1 MIRTLNKSLA
11 TVLLCGAVGLAGSAF
26 AQAGGAAG
34 GGAAGNPAAAGSTGP
49 GAIGGTAGSIN
60 ANSGATTSGI
70 GNAGS
75 EIGPG
80 NTNANGAG
88 TTHTGPGQIDTP
100 KSANANTSSK
110 TTSGTDSTLA
120 SNASQTDKPDFLGNV
135 QSKSTPAR
143 GLKGAAMK
151 RVDTNERRITAELNR
166 ASASS
171 TGNANASNQ
180 ASIST
185 GSNQTIQ

>member
-1 MIRTLNKSLA
+1 MAI
-11 TVLLCGAVGLAGSAF
+11 LCGAVGLAGSAF
-26 AQAGGAAG
+26 AQAGAGAG
-34 GGAAGNPAAAGSTGP
+34 SPAATGS
-49 GAIGGTAGSIN
+49 
-60 ANSGATTSGI
+60 
-70 GNAGS
+70 AGS

-80 NTNANGAG
+80 DSNANAAG
-88 TTHTGPGQIDTP
+88 TTHTGPGQIDSP
-100 KSANANTSSK
+100 AGANANTSS
-110 TTSGTDSTLA
+110 SGASANATASA
-120 SNASQTDKPDFLGNV
+120 SNAPQGDKPDFLGNV

-166 ASASS
+166 ASAAG

-185 GSNQTIQ
+185 GSNQNIQ

>member
-1 MIRTLNKSLA
+1 MIRPLNKSLA
-11 TVLLCGAVGLAGSAF
+11 TVLLCGAIGVAGSAF

-34 GGAAGNPAAAGSTGP
+34 GGSIDANGGASTS
-49 GAIGGTAGSIN
+49 T
-60 ANSGATTSGI
+60 I

-80 NTNANGAG
+80 NSNANANG
-88 TTHTGPGQIDTP
+88 TTHTGPGQIDSTAG
-100 KSANANTSSK
+100 ANANTSS
-110 TTSGTDSTLA
+110 SGVSSNRSASA
-120 SNASQTDKPDFLGNV
+120 SNALQSDKPDFLGNV

-143 GLKGAAMK
+143 GLKGTAMK

-185 GSNQTIQ
+185 GSNQNIQ